1 MRTKSELIKSHLIS
15 FRLSLSFSL
24 SQPLSL
30 SFSIP
35 LSVQLLI
42 GTAQA
47 TLLPSSSIYLHNV
60 KVTLHRPQIVNVT
73 VCLSLQMRER
83 GEGSWQGMDE
93 RERRSQ
99 FLTLPLPPFPHFSY
113 YLPKLEQSSRV
124 KHSTTST
131 TLTHTHSEREHSA
144 YHLAQL
150 HIVYIE
156 TKLVLS
162 AEKSKICP
170 QISTQLSY
178 DSITE

>member
-1 MRTKSELIKSHLIS
+1 M
-15 FRLSLSFSL
+15 
-24 SQPLSL
+24 
-30 SFSIP
+30 
-35 LSVQLLI
+35 I
-42 GTAQA
+42 G
-47 TLLPSSSIYLHNV
+47 
-60 KVTLHRPQIVNVT
+60 
-73 VCLSLQMRER
+73 RER
-83 GEGSWQGMDE
+83 EVGRDWMKGKKVIVFD
-93 RERRSQ
+93 
-99 FLTLPLPPFPHFSY
+99 PPPCLYISY